1 MDPSYLNCS
10 IESQINYMIKLI
22 NRGINLKTKC
32 FLLPFVKV
40 GSWLM
45 IAVDCRNERI
55 LLIRSSTCNYFNFNE
70 PVISDFVNKL
80 NTIFFNN
87 NIFISNYTK
96 GTIIGNHS
104 LHQCGAFIVYV
115 AKIMANRV
123 INIDEEQTISN
134 IEEIDQFK
142 LKILELLLSKMI
154 ENFDQISTQLKFIK

>member
-70 PVISDFVNKL
+70 PVISD
-80 NTIFFNN
+80 INN

-142 LKILELLLSKMI
+142 LNILELLLSKMI